1 MSLSEAID
9 ATPDVAMEVA
19 ATEVASAIAVVAAA
33 FREVGLVTD
42 GEVIFPFVDL
52 ILSRADAA
60 GDSFDDEEDEDEED
74 PEPADGP
81 MLVIGA

>member
-9 ATPDVAMEVA
+9 ATPDFAMEVA
-19 ATEVASAIAVVAAA
+19 ATEVTSAIAVVVHA
-33 FREVGLVTD
+33 FRDAGLVTD

-60 GDSFDDEEDEDEED
+60 SFDDEEDDAEEGT
-74 PEPADGP
+74 EEA
-81 MLVIGA
+81 